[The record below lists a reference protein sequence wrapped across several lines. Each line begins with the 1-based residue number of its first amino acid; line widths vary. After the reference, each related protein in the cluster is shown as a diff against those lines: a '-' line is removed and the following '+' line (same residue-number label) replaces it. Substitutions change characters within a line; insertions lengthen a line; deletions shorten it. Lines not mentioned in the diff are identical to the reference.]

1 MRFKV
6 CCLLIGLP
14 LASLAQTMLPAIA
27 SYKFSG
33 LTSFYHPAF
42 LNDNIEQLEVYFPL
56 NAYAGIG
63 NNFIKHNKVVSA
75 LKGNKDMQAHIL
87 DHPENFR
94 YSNKMHV
101 NAIAF
106 AFLAYYIPD
115 RLRGN
120 WGFNAGIADRAD
132 ADIVFPGDLMKLVLK
147 GDQTYAGQNL
157 KMSNIKLN
165 GIYYREFFI
174 GGAGKIFQ
182 RKDFSISAG
191 GRVKFLCGM
200 ASVLTKNA
208 SVDFYM
214 DKGGKYIDVNSDFDL
229 HTSNILNISSNPWNT
244 TGTGMSMDAGFSFNK
259 KNYSA
264 SVSVVDVG
272 SIRFNKSVENLQH
285 SSSIHFEGFNPD
297 EGFKGIKD
305 DTVFNDLTVNRTQ
318 KSYRHSLNKRLNIL
332 FSWKSMVD
340 DKILFNRTLVHYSKH
355 RAYFSFS
362 GTLEEFKID
371 EFSNQLAI
379 GYTYNWKDFFEIG
392 PGFFAGGN
400 ARLGLGCMASVKY
413 KCFTIGAATS
423 NLFPF
428 ITKWGK
434 GTDFSVSSLFSF

>member
-6 CCLLIGLP
+6 CCLLIVLP

-27 SYKFSG
+27 SYKFIG

-42 LNDNIEQLEVYFPL
+42 LNDNESQFEVYFPL
-56 NAYAGIG
+56 NAYVGIG
-63 NNFIKHNKVVSA
+63 NNFIKHDKLVSA
-75 LKGNKDMQAHIL
+75 LNGNKNVQTQIL

-94 YSNKMHV
+94 YSNRVHV

-106 AFLAYYIPD
+106 AFLAYYVPD
-115 RLRGN
+115 WLRGN
-120 WGFNAGIADRAD
+120 WAFNAGIADRAES
-132 ADIVFPGDLMKLVLK
+132 DIVFPGDLMKLVLK
-147 GDQTYAGQNL
+147 GNQTYAGQSL
-157 KMSNIKLN
+157 KMTNIKIN

-182 RKDFSISAG
+182 RKGFSISAG

-208 SVDFYM
+208 SVNFYM
-214 DKGGKYIDVNSDFDL
+214 DKGAKSIDVNSDFDL
-229 HTSNILNISSNPWNT
+229 HSSNILNISSSPWNT
-244 TGTGMSMDAGFSFNK
+244 TGIGMSMDAGFSFNM
-259 KNYSA
+259 KNCSA

-272 SIRFNKSVENLQH
+272 RIRFNKSVENLQH
-285 SSSIHFEGFNPD
+285 SSSIHFEGFDPD

-305 DTVFNDLTVNRTQ
+305 DTIFNDLTVNRNQ
-318 KSYRHSLNKRLNIL
+318 NSYRHSLNKRLNIL
-332 FSWKSMVD
+332 FSWQSKTD

-355 RAYFSFS
+355 RAFFSFS
-362 GTLEEFKID
+362 GPLEEFKVN
-371 EFSNQLAI
+371 EFTNQLAI

-400 ARLGLGCMASVKY
+400 ARLGVGCMTSVKY

-428 ITKWGK
+428 ITQNGK
-434 GTDFSVSSLFSF
+434 GTDFSLSSLFFF